1 MVKMIALYKP
11 PVDPKAFDEHYF
23 TKHKPLAEKIPGL
36 KDFKIS
42 KVFGGPNGKE
52 FYMLVELC
60 FENRDAFKSGMR
72 SPESQAAAA
81 DIPNF
86 APGLVSIF
94 FVEETAAVPAS

>member
-1 MVKMIALYKP
+1 MVKMVALYKP
-11 PVDPKAFDEHYF
+11 PQDAKAFDAHYF
-23 TKHKPLAEKIPGL
+23 GTHKALAEKIPGL

-52 FYMLVELC
+52 FYLMAELA
-60 FENRDAFKSGMR
+60 FENRDAFKAGMR

-94 FVEETAAVPAS
+94 FAEEVPVPAA